1 MSLTVTDLAK
11 RYGSN
16 WILRQVSFSV
26 ESGSITGIFGPKG
39 AGKTTLL
46 RIVAG
51 LETPNSGSI
60 SVDSRSPAG
69 SNIGDGIA
77 FVPTVPAS
85 TFLQR
90 AFSGTE
96 ASTVDTAAR
105 QADAIDRALA
115 GTDRVIVLDDAFC
128 FFDEATKRE
137 YFDKLRN
144 AAASKGISVLFST
157 NNFGDVLAFC
167 DQAVVIANG
176 YAVQAGTPESIYDSP
191 ETSLV
196 AGITGRNNLIAA
208 RRLSSSKADLPE
220 FQTLAG
226 EHRIFAKKI
235 DRGGLGAINQNVTLS
250 IRPEQISISFGAS
263 FPEDNLLKAT
273 ISGFRFLGPLTLVD
287 LDVNGLSIQAFVT
300 RLVGLNVGD
309 ECMVGLPPDRIRIL
323 KD

>member
-11 RYGSN
+11 KYGSN
-16 WILRQVSFSV
+16 WVLREITFSV
-26 ESGSITGIFGPKG
+26 GPGSIMGVFGPKG
-39 AGKTTLL
+39 SGKTTLL
-46 RIVAG
+46 RIIAG
-51 LETPNSGSI
+51 LETTNGGSI
-60 SVDSRSPAG
+60 SVDSRGVST
-69 SNIGDGIA
+69 SNVNDGIA

-85 TFLQR
+85 GFLQR
-90 AFSGTE
+90 AFSGKV
-96 ASTVDTAAR
+96 ANTVDVAAR

-115 GTDRVIVLDDAFC
+115 RSDRVRVLDDAFC

-144 AAASKGISVLFST
+144 AVASKGLCVLFST
-157 NNFGDVLAFC
+157 NNFGDVLALC
-167 DQAVVIANG
+167 HRAVVLANG
-176 YAVQAGTPESIYDSP
+176 YIAQIGTPQEIYESP

-220 FQTLAG
+220 FQTLVG
-226 EHRIFAKKI
+226 DHRIFAKKI
-235 DRGGLGAINQNVTLS
+235 DRNGLGAINQDVTLS

-273 ISGFRFLGPLTLVD
+273 IAGFRFLGPLTLVD
-287 LDVNGLSIQAFVT
+287 LDVDGLMIQAFVT

-323 KD
+323 KN